1 MNPNTG
7 LINYEKL
14 YLEVIEALRSSL
26 DMQGHT
32 PTTAVINHKLMI
44 EKTSAHLLKFE
55 SGYLMIGDQIKNIKK
70 KYEESIKNKMKVEI
84 ELNHWKNSRFEFDR
98 LAANEVYYQKRYGI
112 DIDKIDGSGGDK
124 SEKSQSVK
132 PVKGGRKKGRRGKK
146 TRTVV
151 GGAPDFGSSFDN
163 ISLKGRGI
171 KDSMDVN
178 YGMSPMGKGSPSNFA
193 PMNMKS

>member
-14 YLEVIEALRSSL
+14 YLEALDALRSSL
-26 DMQGHT
+26 DMHGHT

-55 SGYLMIGDQIKNIKK
+55 SAYLMIGDQIKNIKK

-98 LAANEVYYQKRYGI
+98 FTANEVYYQKRYGI

-132 PVKGGRKKGRRGKK
+132 HIKGGRKKGRRGKK
-146 TRTVV
+146 TRPVV
-151 GGAPDFGSSFDN
+151 GAAPDFGSSFDN
-163 ISLKGRGI
+163 SSMKGRGI
-171 KDSMDVN
+171 KDSMSVN
-178 YGMSPMGKGSPSNFA
+178 HGMSPVGKGSPSNFA

>member
-14 YLEVIEALRSSL
+14 YLEALDALRSSL
-26 DMQGHT
+26 DIQGHT

-44 EKTSAHLLKFE
+44 EKTSAHLLKYE
-55 SGYLMIGDQIKNIKK
+55 SAYLMIGDQIKNIKK
-70 KYEESIKNKMKVEI
+70 KYEESTKNKMKVEI

-98 LAANEVYYQKRYGI
+98 FTANEVYYQKRYGI